1 MNARFLLPALACSA
15 LSAFA
20 GAPPTLPLNDTGI
33 EPCFDASGP
42 LACDLATDYP
52 RQDARF
58 GRDPAFADGRFA
70 KIGAGDASLD
80 YTKIANDGSELPAD
94 AALGAGASDWACTR
108 DNVTG
113 LVWEVKTDDG
123 GLRDKDW
130 LYTWYYADAT
140 DNGGDPGNTG
150 GDTCGGTLGTECNSD
165 AFAAAVNATSL
176 CGFDDWRLP
185 QGNELVGLVDYGVVA
200 LAGGGTPATID
211 PDYFPNTI
219 TDAAWY
225 WTSDALAQKL
235 FPIFAWFVAF
245 NDAAANFAS
254 KDTPSAVRLVRSA
267 PPMHASAQ
275 IEGGT
280 LGCQENGNDLI
291 HPNTLGAFTVEP
303 DGTVSD
309 SRTGLVWDQCL
320 LGQDHA
326 NACDGP
332 GDPYTWQQGLA
343 AAEALNAQNWLG
355 HDDWRLP
362 NVRELR
368 SLVERACVQPGIDT
382 NVFLNAPTAPAV
394 LTSSTYPGFPSAVWV
409 VGFDSGGYVAMFGK
423 TLNHRVRLV
432 RGGDGFAAYDAV
444 EGHAL
449 IFADGFDGPSGAFEE
464 AG

>member
-1 MNARFLLPALACSA
+1 MRFRIVLGSCA
-15 LSAFA
+15 LSFA
-20 GAPPTLPLNDTGI
+20 AATPAGTVATLPLNDTGI
-33 EPCFDASGP
+33 ETCWDDGAPISCAQTG
-42 LACDLATDYP
+42 DYA

-58 GRDPAFADGRFA
+58 GRDAAFADGLFA
-70 KIGAGDASLD
+70 KTGAGDASLD

-94 AALGAGASDWACTR
+94 AALGDGPGDWACTR
-108 DNVTG
+108 DNFTG
-113 LVWEVKTDDG
+113 LTWEVKTDDG

-130 LYTWYYADAT
+130 LYTWYYADAS
-140 DNGGDPGNTG
+140 DNGGDPGNLG
-150 GDTCGGTLGTECNSD
+150 GDTCGGTLGTQCNSD
-165 AFAAAVNATSL
+165 AFAAAVNGTQL

-185 QGNELVGLVDYGVVA
+185 QGNELVGLVDFGVVA

-245 NDAAANFAS
+245 NDAAANFGG
-254 KDTPSAVRLVRSA
+254 KDTPAAVRLVHSVPPTRA
-267 PPMHASAQ
+267 PAHV
-275 IEGGT
+275 EGT
-280 LGCQENGNDLI
+280 LGCQEEGNGLI
-291 HPNTLGAFTVEP
+291 HPNTLGAFTVDP

-309 SRTGLVWDQCL
+309 SRTGLMWDQCL

-343 AAEALNAQNWLG
+343 AAETLNAQNWLG

-368 SLVERACVQPGIDT
+368 SLVERACTNPGIDT
-382 NVFLNAPTAPAV
+382 NVFLNAPAFPAV
-394 LTSSTYPGFPSAVWV
+394 LTSSTYPGLPTAMWV
-409 VGFDSGGYVAMFGK
+409 VGFDSGGYVATFPKG
-423 TLNHRVRLV
+423 LNHRVRLV
-432 RGGDGFAAYDAV
+432 RAGDGFAAYDSV
-444 EGHAL
+444 EGHDL
-449 IFADGFDGPSGAFEE
+449 IFQDGFDGPPT
-464 AG
+464 

>member
-1 MNARFLLPALACSA
+1 MKACFLPFALGCCARCALA
-15 LSAFA
+15 
-20 GAPPTLPLNDTGI
+20 GTPTLPLNDTGI
-33 EPCFDASGP
+33 VTCFDASAP
-42 LACDLATDYP
+42 IDCDRATAFP
-52 RQDARF
+52 QDARF
-58 GRDPAFADGRFA
+58 GRDAAFADGRFA
-70 KIGAGDASLD
+70 KLGAGDASLD
-80 YTKIANDGSELPAD
+80 YTKIANDGSELAPD
-94 AALGAGASDWACTR
+94 AALGDGASDWACTR
-108 DNVTG
+108 DNFTG

-140 DNGGDPGNTG
+140 DNGGDPGSAG
-150 GDTCGGTLGTECNSD
+150 SDTCGGTLGSECNSD
-165 AFAAAVNATSL
+165 AFEAAVNATTL

-185 QGNELVGLVDYGVVA
+185 VGDELVGLVDFRIVA
-200 LAGGGTPATID
+200 LAGEGTPATID

-225 WTSDALAQKL
+225 WTRDALAQKL

-245 NDAAANFAS
+245 NDGVANFAG
-254 KDTPSAVRLVRSA
+254 KDTPSAVRLVHSARSTRA
-267 PPMHASAQ
+267 VAHV
-275 IEGGT
+275 EGT
-280 LGCQENGNDLI
+280 LGCQEEGNDLI
-291 HPNTLGAFTVEP
+291 HPSTLGAFTVHS

-309 SRTGLVWDQCL
+309 SRTGLMWDQCL

-326 NACDGP
+326 NACAGP

-343 AAEALNAQNWLG
+343 AAESLDAQRWLG

-394 LTSSTYPGFPSAVWV
+394 LTSSTYPGLPSAVWV
-409 VGFDSGGYVAMFGK
+409 VGFDSGGYVATFGK
-423 TLNHRVRLV
+423 GLDHRVRLV
-432 RGGDGFAAYDAV
+432 RAGDGFAPYDAV
-444 EGHAL
+444 EAHAL
-449 IFADGFDGPSGAFEE
+449 IFADGFDGAPDAIEE

>member
-1 MNARFLLPALACSA
+1 MRLGIVMAFFALILGVAPARAATLA
-15 LSAFA
+15 
-20 GAPPTLPLNDTGI
+20 LNDTGI
-33 EPCFDASGP
+33 ETCWDGSAPISCA
-42 LACDLATDYP
+42 ATGDYA

-58 GRDPAFADGRFA
+58 GRDPAYADGLFG
-70 KIGAGDASLD
+70 KVGAGAASFD
-80 YTKIANDGSELPAD
+80 YTKIANDGSELPPD
-94 AALGAGASDWACTR
+94 AAQGDGPGDWACTR
-108 DNVTG
+108 DNFTG

-185 QGNELVGLVDYGVVA
+185 VGDELVGLVHFGVVA

-245 NDAAANFAS
+245 NDGAANFAG
-254 KDTPSAVRLVRSA
+254 KDTPSAVRLVHST
-267 PPMHASAQ
+267 PPTHAHAHAHA
-275 IEGGT
+275 EGT
-280 LGCQENGNDLI
+280 LGCQEEGNGLI
-291 HPNTLGAFTVEP
+291 HPSTLGAFTVNP

-309 SRTGLVWDQCL
+309 SRTGLMWDQCL

-343 AAEALNAQNWLG
+343 AAETANAKSWLG
-355 HDDWRLP
+355 YDDWRLP

-368 SLVERACVQPGIDT
+368 SLVERACTNPGIDT
-382 NVFLNAPTAPAV
+382 NVFLNAPAFPAV
-394 LTSSTYPGFPSAVWV
+394 LTSSTYPGLPTAMWV
-409 VGFDSGGYVAMFGK
+409 VGFDSGGYVATFPKG
-423 TLNHRVRLV
+423 LNHRVRLV

-444 EGHAL
+444 EGNDV
-449 IFADGFDGPSGAFEE
+449 IFQDGFDGPPT
-464 AG
+464 